1 MEIYFGTNKLAKILN
16 DGEKI
21 VKKYGAVAAKIIMQ
35 RLDDMAAADNLQT
48 LMQLPGRHHALK
60 GERKGQFACD
70 LGHPYRLIYEPAN
83 EPLPIDD
90 TNALIYEKV
99 TIIEIIEITDY
110 H

>member
-1 MEIYFGTNKLAKILN
+1 MEIFYKTKKLSKVLNSNKVIDKIYGNSAK
-16 DGEKI
+16 KI
-21 VKKYGAVAAKIIMQ
+21 KQ
-35 RLDDMAAADNLQT
+35 RLDDMAMVDNLKE
-48 LMQLPGRHHALK
+48 LMQLPGRHHQLK

-70 LGHPYRLIYEPAN
+70 LGHLYRLIYEPAN